1 MSSVQKLISKY
12 QVKQRITPDLKIDN
26 STPLNPPTHQTEN
39 LICVQGAGYQY
50 NAKQNIVDKKDI
62 NSY

>member
-39 LICVQGAGYQY
+39 LTIVQGAGHQL
-50 NAKQNIVDKKDI
+50 NAKQNIVDKKDV